1 MLALQCVRT
10 LKISDF
16 FVDGTASFT
25 QHLTLSCISVVL
37 RFSHLLIKKELL
49 NISIQLCQSVT
60 FCLGQ

>member
-25 QHLTLSCISVVL
+25 QRLTLSCISVVL

-49 NISIQLCQSVT
+49 VFLYNYVKV
-60 FCLGQ
+60 

>member
-25 QHLTLSCISVVL
+25 LHLTLSCNSVVL
-37 RFSHLLIKKELL
+37 RFSYLLLKKELL
-49 NISIQLCQSVT
+49 VFLYNYVKV
-60 FCLGQ
+60 

>member
-49 NISIQLCQSVT
+49 VFLYNYVKV
-60 FCLGQ
+60 

>member
-1 MLALQCVRT
+1 MLALQCVRN

-25 QHLTLSCISVVL
+25 LHLTLSCISVVL
-37 RFSHLLIKKELL
+37 RFSHLLIKKRITS
-49 NISIQLCQSVT
+49 ISIQLCQSVT

>member
-1 MLALQCVRT
+1 MLALQCVCT

-49 NISIQLCQSVT
+49 IFLYNYVKV
-60 FCLGQ
+60 

>member
-25 QHLTLSCISVVL
+25 LHLTLSRISVVL
-37 RFSHLLIKKELL
+37 RFSHLLLKKKLL
-49 NISIQLCQSVT
+49 VFLYDYVKV
-60 FCLGQ
+60 

>member
-25 QHLTLSCISVVL
+25 LHFKL
-37 RFSHLLIKKELL
+37 H
-49 NISIQLCQSVT
+49 
-60 FCLGQ
+60 